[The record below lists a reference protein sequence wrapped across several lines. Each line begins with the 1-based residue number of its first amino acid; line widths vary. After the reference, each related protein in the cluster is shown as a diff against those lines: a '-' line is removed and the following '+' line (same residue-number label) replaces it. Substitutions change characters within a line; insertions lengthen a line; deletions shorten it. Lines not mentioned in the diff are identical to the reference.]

1 MPGYRL
7 PINYLLRDFRR
18 YLIDQRMQETKT
30 QAKQSKSRS
39 QRNNQS
45 FEDGNKNNKKIQWI
59 ERLLQT
65 PIPDYRNLT
74 VWHILAPYLITKRG
88 LSYDESYAIIREWLN
103 KCNELEALRFNPHHK
118 IIGSLKGARGFFPIS
133 CKNLKIKENRFYNL
147 LKDHGVLVS

>member
-1 MPGYRL
+1 
-7 PINYLLRDFRR
+7 
-18 YLIDQRMQETKT
+18 MQETKT

-74 VWHILAPYLITKRG
+74 VWHILAPYLITMRG
-88 LSYDESYAIIREWLN
+88 LSYDESYAIIRE
-103 KCNELEALRFNPHHK
+103 
-118 IIGSLKGARGFFPIS
+118 
-133 CKNLKIKENRFYNL
+133 
-147 LKDHGVLVS
+147 